1 MCFFMSY
8 TYLTETL
15 LLPEKNAAI
24 YYYRLNTF
32 PNKMSDIMI
41 TTNTSF
47 IMPDSSSDDK
57 QT

>member
-1 MCFFMSY
+1 MSY
-8 TYLTETL
+8 TYLPETL
-15 LLPEKNAAI
+15 LLPEKNAAT

-47 IMPDSSSDDK
+47 IMPDTSSDDK